1 MGATGLTGA
10 TGAQGPIGLTGAT
23 GDTGVAGAKG
33 DTGATGATGPIG
45 ATGSGLVTGAILHL
59 AGGTPAPAG
68 FTKIGTTKE
77 NIQDLT
83 GHAKSIQIDV
93 YKKN

>member
-1 MGATGLTGA
+1 MGLTGA
-10 TGAQGPIGLTGAT
+10 TGPEGPIGSS
-23 GDTGVAGAKG
+23 GAKG
-33 DTGATGATGPIG
+33 DTGATGATGATGPIG

-83 GHAKSIQIDV
+83 GHAKSILIDV